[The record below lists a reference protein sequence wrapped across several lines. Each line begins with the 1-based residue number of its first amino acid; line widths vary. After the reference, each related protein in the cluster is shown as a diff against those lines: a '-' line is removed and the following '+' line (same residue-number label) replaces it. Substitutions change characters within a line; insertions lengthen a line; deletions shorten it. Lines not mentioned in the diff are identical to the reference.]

1 MGLQTVLGLRQRGFF
16 IPYRYAD
23 TLPKS
28 GTGVGDI
35 KPYDPMLAAMAEKT
49 PEMSALVQTI
59 NGFANDLRNIGD
71 QPPPAP
77 RWTQD
82 WFPVLDA
89 ATAYGMVRQTKPKRI
104 VEVGSGH
111 STRFMAQAIRDQAC
125 ATEFTAIDPQ
135 PRAVIEGL
143 DIQFIRATLA
153 DAPTAPFENLQAGD
167 ILFIDSSHI
176 LMPGSDVDDLFNRI
190 LPMLPP
196 GVLVHIHDVFLPDD
210 YPASWAWRGY
220 NEQLSIPSMV
230 LSGGYEIVFS
240 SHYVRHHT
248 AAILAGTIV
257 EELVLPKTAFE
268 TSLWLRKI
276 T

>member
-1 MGLQTVLGLRQRGFF
+1 MGLQTILGLRQRGFF
-16 IPYRYAD
+16 IPYRYAE

-28 GTGVGDI
+28 GTGPDDI
-35 KPYDPMLAAMAEKT
+35 KPYAPMLAAMAAKADD
-49 PEMSALVQTI
+49 MADLVQTI
-59 NGFANDLRNIGD
+59 DGYADDLNKLGD
-71 QPPPAP
+71 QPPPSP

-89 ATAYGMVRQTKPKRI
+89 AAAYTIVRQSKPKRI

-111 STRFMAQAIRDQAC
+111 STRFMAQAISDEKC
-125 ATEFTAIDPQ
+125 DTEFTAIDPQ
-135 PRAVIEGL
+135 PRAVIQGL

-153 DAPTAPFENLQAGD
+153 NAPSAPFDNLQAGD

-190 LPMLPP
+190 LPGLSA
-196 GVLVHIHDVFLPDD
+196 GVLVHIHDIFLPDD

-220 NEQLSIPSMV
+220 NEQQAIPSMV

-240 SHYVRHHT
+240 SHYARTHVP
-248 AAILAGTIV
+248 AILTGT
-257 EELVLPKTAFE
+257 VLDQLALPDLAFE
-268 TSLWLRKI
+268 TSLWLRKLS
-276 T
+276 